1 MPNKPTRTGDF
12 VRVFMLFYE
21 SYPNRNHGS
30 IHEKLHEKLPL
41 MPMKWTD
48 FTSNENMRSS

>member
-21 SYPNRNHGS
+21 SYPTRNHGS
-30 IHEKLHEKLPL
+30 IHEKLPL